1 MAVILSE
8 LLLTV
13 TFNVR
18 QTWAEPQGWSQT
30 YGGISGDSASALVQ
44 TGDGGYALAGDT
56 YSFGVTNS
64 SDSWLVKTNAS
75 GTAQW
80 TKTYG
85 GTSNDYAYSLV
96 ETSDDGYAIAGFTQ
110 SFGNGNSD
118 FWLVKTDANGNAQ
131 WNKTYGGTN
140 SDLAHAL
147 VHTSDD
153 GYALVGK
160 TESFGAGGGDFWLV
174 KTDENGVIPEFPLRV
189 ILMALMVTVTLA
201 AVLLK
206 RARSSPSRPSLY

>member
-1 MAVILSE
+1 M
-8 LLLTV
+8 
-13 TFNVR
+13 
-18 QTWAEPQGWSQT
+18 
-30 YGGISGDSASALVQ
+30 
-44 TGDGGYALAGDT
+44 
-56 YSFGVTNS
+56 SFGV
-64 SDSWLVKTNAS
+64 
-75 GTAQW
+75 
-80 TKTYG
+80 
-85 GTSNDYAYSLV
+85 
-96 ETSDDGYAIAGFTQ
+96 AG
-110 SFGNGNSD
+110 SYD

-131 WNKTYGGTN
+131 RNKTYGGTN

-189 ILMALMVTVTLA
+189 ILMTLMVTVTLA

-206 RARSSPSRPSLY
+206 RARSSPSRHSLY